1 MNREQAARTTEA
13 YFDSW
18 LKQDI
23 ELFLSTLSDDVV
35 IAECDGAEYRGAGNA
50 SRWFTDWHAH
60 PVNGRVTDW
69 EILQILFDET
79 SGVATVEWNFSCTC
93 YGEMSSFLG
102 ASVIAFDGSRIVRIR
117 EYRSDRSRKE
127 HE

>member
-1 MNREQAARTTEA
+1 MNSEQAIRTIEA

-18 LKQDI
+18 LKQGI

-35 IAECDGAEYRGAGNA
+35 IVECDGTTYRGIDRAHC
-50 SRWFTDWHAH
+50 WFTDWHAD

-69 EILQILFDET
+69 EIHRILYDEPT
-79 SGVATVEWNFSCTC
+79 GVATVEWNFSCTC
-93 YGEMSSFLG
+93 YGETSSFLG
-102 ASVIAFDGSRIVRIR
+102 ASVIAFDGPRIVRIH
-117 EYRSDRSRKE
+117 EYRSDSSRKE